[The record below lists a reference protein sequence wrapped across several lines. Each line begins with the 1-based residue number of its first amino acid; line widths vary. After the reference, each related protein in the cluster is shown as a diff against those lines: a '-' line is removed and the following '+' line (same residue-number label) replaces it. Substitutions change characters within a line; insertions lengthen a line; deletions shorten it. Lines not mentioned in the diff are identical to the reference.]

1 MVPKT
6 HNQLEFSDLTSII
19 DGKELSGMV
28 KTWEDVATSEARL
41 NLLARLKEK
50 KLGFQEVEKFSLGL
64 KYSLKSG
71 KYQDNSEGP
80 IKKVVQAA
88 MELKLRD
95 ESSHCDELKRKRE
108 KMKRG
113 IGEKYHPRT
122 EKYLKI
128 I

>member
-28 KTWEDVATSEARL
+28 KTWEDIATSEARL

-50 KLGFQEVEKFSLGL
+50 NLGFQEVEKFSLGL

-95 ESSHCDELKRKRE
+95 AYIQVILY
-108 KMKRG
+108 KMCFA
-113 IGEKYHPRT
+113 
-122 EKYLKI
+122 
-128 I
+128 